1 MYNED
6 EVELT
11 VEERSLLADLPREMA
26 PGDLL
31 EARVVKALKGEGHFG
46 AATPSRNPGL
56 WTALRIAA
64 AVALFAGGV
73 ATGRYLMMPDAPRS
87 AAVPEPVN
95 RTGDSVQPQPAT
107 PARGEIVVAER
118 EIWM

>member
-1 MYNED
+1 MYSED

-11 VEERSLLADLPREMA
+11 AEERSMLAALPREMA

-31 EARVVKALKGEGHFG
+31 EARVVKALKSEGQFG
-46 AATPSRNPGL
+46 AVSQRSGRGL

-73 ATGRYLMMPDAPRS
+73 ATGRYLIMPDTPRS
-87 AAVPEPVN
+87 AAVPEPAN
-95 RTGDSVQPQPAT
+95 RTNDSVQPQRAT
-107 PARGEIVVAER
+107 PAQGETVVAER

>member
-1 MYNED
+1 MYSEE

-11 VEERSLLADLPREMA
+11 AEERSLLAGLPREMA

-31 EARVVKALKGEGHFG
+31 EARVVKALKSEGHFG
-46 AATPSRNPGL
+46 AASQRRSPGL

-73 ATGRYLMMPDAPRS
+73 ATGRYLMMPEAPRS
-87 AAVPEPVN
+87 AVVPEPVN
-95 RTGDSVQPQPAT
+95 RTNDSVQPQRAT
-107 PARGEIVVAER
+107 PATGEIVVAER

>member
-1 MYNED
+1 MYSED

-11 VEERSLLADLPREMA
+11 AEERSMLDALPREMA
-26 PGDLL
+26 PSDLL
-31 EARVVKALKGEGHFG
+31 EARVVKALRSDGHFG
-46 AATPSRNPGL
+46 AVSQRNSRGIL
-56 WTALRIAA
+56 AALRIAA

-87 AAVPEPVN
+87 AATPEPVN
-95 RTGDSVQPQPAT
+95 RTNDSVQPQRVKSAS
-107 PARGEIVVAER
+107 GETVVAER

>member
-1 MYNED
+1 MYSED

-11 VEERSLLADLPREMA
+11 AEERSLLAELPRRMA

-31 EARVVKALKGEGHFG
+31 EARVVKALKSEGHFG
-46 AATPSRNPGL
+46 AASQRGTRGL

-64 AVALFAGGV
+64 AAALFAGGV
-73 ATGRYLMMPDAPRS
+73 ATGRYLIIPAPPR
-87 AAVPEPVN
+87 AATVPADVN
-95 RTGDSVQPQPAT
+95 RTNDSLQPQRAT
-107 PARGEIVVAER
+107 PAQGETVVAER

>member
-1 MYNED
+1 MYSEE

-11 VEERSLLADLPREMA
+11 AEERSLLGALPREMA

-31 EARVVKALKGEGHFG
+31 EARVVKALRNEGHFG
-46 AATPSRNPGL
+46 TVPQRGSRGL
-56 WTALRIAA
+56 RAALRIAA

-73 ATGRYLMMPDAPRS
+73 ATGRYLMMPDAPGS
-87 AAVPEPVN
+87 AAVSQSVN
-95 RTGDSVQPQPAT
+95 RTNDSVQPQRAT
-107 PARGEIVVAER
+107 PATGEIVVAER

>member
-11 VEERSLLADLPREMA
+11 AEERSLLAALPREMA

-31 EARVVKALKGEGHFG
+31 EARVVKALKSEGHFG
-46 AATPSRNPGL
+46 TVAPRRSPGL

-64 AVALFAGGV
+64 AIALFAGGV
-73 ATGRYLMMPDAPRS
+73 ATGRYLIVPDAPRS
-87 AAVPEPVN
+87 AAVPESVN
-95 RTGDSVQPQPAT
+95 RTNDSVQPQRAAPAK
-107 PARGEIVVAER
+107 GEIVVAER